1 MKRTT
6 LAVTTFTLLAA
17 MAAFAQSTGQKS
29 FDTMKS
35 LAGNWEGKDS
45 MGGAVEVSNR
55 LISGGSTV
63 VSEIKTNMHGKA
75 EDMISMIN
83 MDGDRLLLTHYC
95 SAGNQPRM
103 QATLSPDGKSITF
116 TFVDAT
122 NLASPDAPHMQSVTF
137 NFIDANHHTEEWHF
151 ALQGKEM
158 TQLFDLQRKS

>member
-6 LAVTTFTLLAA
+6 LAVFTFTLLAA
-17 MAAFAQSTGQKS
+17 LAAFAQSSGQKS
-29 FDTMKS
+29 FDNMKS

-55 LISGGSTV
+55 VTAGGSAV
-63 VSEIKTNMHGKA
+63 MSEIKTSMHGKA

-83 MDGDRLLLTHYC
+83 MDGDRVLLTHYC

-103 QATLSPDGKSITF
+103 QAAPSPDGKSITF

-122 NLASPDAPHMQSVTF
+122 NLASPDAPHMKSVTF
-137 NFIDANHHTEEWHF
+137 NFIDDNHHTEEWHF
-151 ALQGKEM
+151 AVPGKEM
-158 TQLFDLQRKS
+158 VQRFDLQRKS

>member
-17 MAAFAQSTGQKS
+17 MAAFAQSSGQKS
-29 FDTMKS
+29 FDNMKS

-55 LISGGSTV
+55 VTAGGSAV
-63 VSEIKTNMHGKA
+63 MSEIKTSMHGKN

-83 MDGDRLLLTHYC
+83 MDGDRVLLTHYC

-103 QATLSPDGKSITF
+103 QAAPSPDGKSITF

-122 NLASPDAPHMQSVTF
+122 NLASPDAPHMKSVTF
-137 NFIDANHHTEEWHF
+137 NFIDDNHHTEEWHF
-151 ALQGKEM
+151 AVPGKEM
-158 TQLFDLQRKS
+158 VQRFDLQRKS

>member
-1 MKRTT
+1 MKRTA
-6 LAVTTFTLLAA
+6 LAVSTFTLLAA
-17 MAAFAQSTGQKS
+17 MAAFAQSSGQKS

-45 MGGAVEVSNR
+45 QGGAVAVSNR
-55 LISGGSTV
+55 LTAGGSAV
-63 VSEIKTNMHGKA
+63 VSEINTNMHGKS

-103 QATLSPDGKSITF
+103 QAAPSPDGKSITF

-122 NLASPDAPHMQSVTF
+122 NLASPEAGHMQSVTF
-137 NFIDANHHTEEWHF
+137 NLIDANHHTEEWHF
-151 ALQGKEM
+151 TVAGKEM
-158 TQLFDLQRKS
+158 VQRFDLQRKS

>member
-1 MKRTT
+1 MKRTA
-6 LAVTTFTLLAA
+6 LAVSTFTLLAA
-17 MAAFAQSTGQKS
+17 LAAFAQSSGQKS

-45 MGGAVEVSNR
+45 QGAAVAVSNR
-55 LISGGSTV
+55 LTADGSAV
-63 VSEIKTNMHGKA
+63 VSEIQTNMHGKA

-122 NLASPDAPHMQSVTF
+122 NLASREAGHMQSVTF
-137 NFIDANHHTEEWHF
+137 NFIDENHHTEEWRF
-151 ALQGKEM
+151 AVQGKEM
-158 TQLFDLQRKS
+158 IQRFDLQRKS

>member
-17 MAAFAQSTGQKS
+17 MAAFAQSNGQKS

-35 LAGNWEGKDS
+35 LTGNWEGKDS
-45 MGGAVEVSNR
+45 QGGAVQVSNR
-55 LISGGSTV
+55 VTGGGSALM
-63 VSEIKTNMHGKA
+63 SEIKTSMHGKA

-103 QATLSPDGKSITF
+103 QAALSPDGKSITF
-116 TFVDAT
+116 SFIDAT
-122 NLASPDAPHMQSVTF
+122 NLASADAPHMKSVTF
-137 NFIDANHHTEEWHF
+137 NFIDENHHTEEWHF
-151 ALQGKEM
+151 AMQGKEM
-158 TQLFDLQRKS
+158 VQRFDLQRKS

>member
-1 MKRTT
+1 MKRTA

-17 MAAFAQSTGQKS
+17 MAAFAQSSGQKS

-45 MGGAVEVSNR
+45 MGGAVEVANR
-55 LISGGSTV
+55 VTAGGSAV
-63 VSEIKTNMHGKA
+63 MSEIKTSMHGNS

-83 MDGDRLLLTHYC
+83 MDGDRVLLTHYC

-122 NLASPDAPHMQSVTF
+122 NLASREAGHMQSVTF
-137 NFIDANHHTEEWHF
+137 NFIDPNHHTEEWRF
-151 ALQGKEM
+151 AVQGKEM
-158 TQLFDLQRKS
+158 VQRFDLQRKS

>member
-1 MKRTT
+1 MKRTA
-6 LAVTTFTLLAA
+6 LAVSMFTLLAA
-17 MAAFAQSTGQKS
+17 MAAFAQSSGQKS
-29 FDTMKS
+29 FATMKS

-55 LISGGSTV
+55 VTAGGSAV
-63 VSEIKTNMHGKA
+63 MSEIKTNMQGKS

-103 QATLSPDGKSITF
+103 QASLSPDGKSITF

-122 NLASPDAPHMQSVTF
+122 NLASPDAPHMKSVTF
-137 NFIDANHHTEEWHF
+137 NFIDENHHTEEWHF
-151 ALQGKEM
+151 TVPGKEM
-158 TQLFDLQRKS
+158 VERFDLQRKG

>member
-6 LAVTTFTLLAA
+6 LAVFTFTLLAA
-17 MAAFAQSTGQKS
+17 LAAFAQSSGQKS
-29 FDTMKS
+29 FDNMKS

-55 LISGGSTV
+55 VTAGGSAV
-63 VSEIKTNMHGKA
+63 MSEIKTSMHGKN

-83 MDGDRLLLTHYC
+83 MDGDRVLLTHYC

-103 QATLSPDGKSITF
+103 QAAISPDGKSITF

-122 NLASPDAPHMQSVTF
+122 NLASPDAPHMKSVTF
-137 NFIDANHHTEEWHF
+137 NFIDDNHHTEEWHF
-151 ALQGKEM
+151 AVPGKEM
-158 TQLFDLQRKS
+158 VQRFDLQRKS

>member
-1 MKRTT
+1 MKRAT
-6 LAVTTFTLLAA
+6 LAVVTFTLLAA
-17 MAAFAQSTGQKS
+17 MAAFAQSNGQKS

-45 MGGAVEVSNR
+45 QGAAVEVSNR
-55 LISGGSTV
+55 LTAGGSAV

-103 QATLSPDGKSITF
+103 QAALSPDGKSVTF

-122 NLASPDAPHMQSVTF
+122 NLASADAGHMQSVTF
-137 NFIDANHHTEEWHF
+137 NFIDENHHTEEWRF
-151 ALQGKEM
+151 AVQGKEM
-158 TQLFDLQRKS
+158 VQRFDLQRKS

>member
-1 MKRTT
+1 MKRTA
-6 LAVTTFTLLAA
+6 LAVSTFTLLAA

-35 LAGNWEGKDS
+35 LTGNWEGKDS
-45 MGGAVEVSNR
+45 QGGAVQVSNR
-55 LISGGSTV
+55 VTAGGSAV

-95 SAGNQPRM
+95 AAGNQPRM

-116 TFVDAT
+116 SFVDAT
-122 NLASPDAPHMQSVTF
+122 NLASPDAPHMKSVTF
-137 NFIDANHHTEEWHF
+137 NFIDDNHHTEEWHF
-151 ALQGKEM
+151 AVQGKEM
-158 TQLFDLQRKS
+158 VERFDLQRKS

>member
-1 MKRTT
+1 MKRAT

-17 MAAFAQSTGQKS
+17 MAAFAQSNGQKS

-35 LAGNWEGKDS
+35 LTGSWEGKDS
-45 MGGAVEVSNR
+45 QGAAVEVSNR
-55 LISGGSTV
+55 LTAGGSAV

-83 MDGDRLLLTHYC
+83 MDGDRVLLTHYC

-103 QATLSPDGKSITF
+103 QATLSADGKSVTF

-122 NLASPDAPHMQSVTF
+122 NLASPEAGHMQSVTF
-137 NFIDANHHTEEWHF
+137 NFIDANHHTEEWRF
-151 ALQGKEM
+151 AVQGKEM
-158 TQLFDLQRKS
+158 VQRFDLQRKS

>member
-122 NLASPDAPHMQSVTF
+122 NLASPDAAHMQSVTF

>member
-1 MKRTT
+1 MKSTT

-55 LISGGSTV
+55 LTAGGSAV

-122 NLASPDAPHMQSVTF
+122 NLASADAPHMKSVTF

-151 ALQGKEM
+151 AVPGKEM
-158 TQLFDLQRKS
+158 TQRFDLQRKS

>member
-1 MKRTT
+1 MKRAT
-6 LAVTTFTLLAA
+6 LAVLTFTLLAA
-17 MAAFAQSTGQKS
+17 MAAFAQSNGQKS

-35 LAGNWEGKDS
+35 LSGNWEGKDS
-45 MGGAVEVSNR
+45 QGAAVEVSNR
-55 LISGGSTV
+55 LTAGGSAV

-103 QATLSPDGKSITF
+103 QAALSSDGKSITF

-122 NLASPDAPHMQSVTF
+122 NLASADAGHMQSVTF
-137 NFIDANHHTEEWHF
+137 NFIDENHHTEEWRF
-151 ALQGKEM
+151 AVQGKEM
-158 TQLFDLQRKS
+158 TQRFDLQRKS

>member
-1 MKRTT
+1 MKRTA
-6 LAVTTFTLLAA
+6 LAVSTFTLLAA
-17 MAAFAQSTGQKS
+17 IAAFAQSNGQKS

-55 LISGGSTV
+55 VTAGGSAV
-63 VSEIKTNMHGKA
+63 MSEIRTSMHGKS

-83 MDGDRLLLTHYC
+83 MDGDRALLTHYC

-103 QATLSPDGKSITF
+103 QATLSPDGQSITF

-122 NLASPDAPHMQSVTF
+122 NLASRDAGHMQSVTF

-151 ALQGKEM
+151 AVQGKEM
-158 TQLFDLQRKS
+158 VQRFDLQRKS

>member
-1 MKRTT
+1 MKRTA
-6 LAVTTFTLLAA
+6 LAVSTFTLLAA

-35 LAGNWEGKDS
+35 LTGNWEGKDS
-45 MGGAVEVSNR
+45 QGGAVQVSNR
-55 LISGGSTV
+55 VTAGGSAV

-95 SAGNQPRM
+95 AAGNQPRM

-116 TFVDAT
+116 SFVDAT
-122 NLASPDAPHMQSVTF
+122 NLASPDAPHMKSVTF
-137 NFIDANHHTEEWHF
+137 NFIDDNHHTEEWHF
-151 ALQGKEM
+151 AVQGREM
-158 TQLFDLQRKS
+158 VARFDLQRKS

>member
-17 MAAFAQSTGQKS
+17 LSAFAQSSGQKS

-55 LISGGSTV
+55 VTAGGSAV
-63 VSEIKTNMHGKA
+63 MSEIKTSMHGKN

-83 MDGDRLLLTHYC
+83 MDGDRVLLTHYC

-103 QATLSPDGKSITF
+103 QAAISPDGKSITF

-122 NLASPDAPHMQSVTF
+122 NLASPDAPHMKSVTF
-137 NFIDANHHTEEWHF
+137 NFIDDNHHTEEWHF
-151 ALQGKEM
+151 AVPGKEM
-158 TQLFDLQRKS
+158 VQRFDLQRKS

>member
-17 MAAFAQSTGQKS
+17 LSAFAQSSGQKS

-55 LISGGSTV
+55 VTAGGSAV
-63 VSEIKTNMHGKA
+63 MSEIKTSMHGKN

-83 MDGDRLLLTHYC
+83 MDGDRVLLTHYC

-103 QATLSPDGKSITF
+103 QAAPSPDGKSITF

-122 NLASPDAPHMQSVTF
+122 NLASPDAPHMKSVTF
-137 NFIDANHHTEEWHF
+137 NFIDDNHHTEEWHF
-151 ALQGKEM
+151 AVPGKEM
-158 TQLFDLQRKS
+158 VQRFDLQRKS

>member
-1 MKRTT
+1 MKRAT

-35 LAGNWEGKDS
+35 LAGTWEGKDS

-55 LISGGSTV
+55 LTAGGSAV

-137 NFIDANHHTEEWHF
+137 NFIDGNHHTEEWHF

-158 TQLFDLQRKS
+158 TKRFDLQRKS

>member
-17 MAAFAQSTGQKS
+17 MAAFAQSSGQKS
-29 FDTMKS
+29 FDNMKS

-55 LISGGSTV
+55 VTAGGSAV
-63 VSEIKTNMHGKA
+63 MSEIKTSMHGKA

-83 MDGDRLLLTHYC
+83 MDGDRVLLTHYC

-103 QATLSPDGKSITF
+103 QAAPSPDGKSITF

-122 NLASPDAPHMQSVTF
+122 NLASPDAPHMKSVTF
-137 NFIDANHHTEEWHF
+137 NFIDDNHHTEEWHF
-151 ALQGKEM
+151 AVPGKEM
-158 TQLFDLQRKS
+158 VQRFDLQRKS